1 MAYASA
7 GLQKVSSGI
16 GSGGTTMWIYTHA
29 SDAIAT
35 VAGASYFSDA
45 IAQGMGLGDVLFYV
59 RTSTGIG
66 YPCTVTAVSA
76 TAATVTAMAL
86 S

>member
-1 MAYASA
+1 MAYASS
-7 GLQKVSSGI
+7 GLQKVTSGI
-16 GSGGTTMWIYTHA
+16 GSGGTTMFIYTTA

-35 VAGASYFSDA
+35 VVGSAYFSDG
-45 IAQGMGLGDVLFYV
+45 IAQGMGVGDVVFVV